1 MNIRVATSTV
11 DDGNMLVPDDRSNIE
26 VIENRKSFLAKNG
39 FDIERTTRVNV
50 VHEGDNYCR
59 YYELTEAHKGDGM
72 AYDGIV
78 AADALVTR
86 LPNHAL
92 FLPIADCIGAVFFD
106 PDNNILMLTHLGR
119 HSLEQNGGF
128 ESVKFLVD
136 HYGSNPNNLQVW
148 LTPAPGPDVYP
159 LYKFDN
165 RSLKN
170 VLYQQMVTAG
180 VLEKNVNDN
189 PADTSKDMNYYSHSE
204 FLQGNRTDDG
214 RYAIVAEMYD

>member
-1 MNIRVATSTV
+1 MNVLIAISTV
-11 DDGNMLVPDDRSNIE
+11 VDGNMLLPEDRANRQ
-26 VIENRKSFLAKNG
+26 VIDNRKSFLAKHNI
-39 FDIERTTRVNV
+39 DMEQTTRVNV
-50 VHEGDNYCR
+50 IHEGDNYRR
-59 YYELTEAHKGDGM
+59 YYELTEGHKGDGM
-72 AYDGIV
+72 EYDGVV

-106 PDNNILMLTHLGR
+106 PEKNILMLSHIGR
-119 HSLEQNGGF
+119 QSLEQNGGV

-136 HYGSNPNNLQVW
+136 HYGCVPNNLKVW
-148 LTPAPGPDVYP
+148 LTPSPGPDVYP

-170 VLYQQMVTAG
+170 VLYQQMITAG
-180 VLEKNVNDN
+180 ILEKNVTDN

-204 FLQGNRTDDG
+204 FLQGNRTEDG
-214 RYAIVAEMYD
+214 RYAIVAMMTD